1 MAYFNKPEK
10 PKPHHSHCG
19 CSPHH
24 REEKPKPLEGT
35 WNYKN
40 IIGSTVSL
48 SSLPVVSAYREHMS
62 GASRSQC
69 LKVENVV
76 FRISRDGKILP
87 LYKLEGLNEYY
98 PSNLITVLSINPV
111 PDKTS
116 ICGWILSGE
125 SMCGYKCE
133 SIMYDAKEL
142 LGITSGGV
150 TIVNDDGSVIV
161 KERAI
166 NIVGAT
172 IEDPDKDTD
181 DVTQIEIN
189 FKGDILD

>member
-1 MAYFNKPEK
+1 MEYFNKPERSKCSCSCSHHDRK
-10 PKPHHSHCG
+10 PKP
-19 CSPHH
+19 
-24 REEKPKPLEGT
+24 KLLEGT

-40 IIGSTVSL
+40 IIGSTVAL
-48 SSLPVVSAYREHMS
+48 SSLPVSSAYS
-62 GASRSQC
+62 GERLSGSQN
-69 LKVENVV
+69 LTVENVV
-76 FRISRDGKILP
+76 FRVSRDGKILP
-87 LYKLEGLNEYY
+87 LYKLKGLNEYY

-150 TIVNDDGSVIV
+150 TIVNDDGSIVV

-172 IEDPDKDTD
+172 VEDPDLDTD

>member
-1 MAYFNKPEK
+1 M
-10 PKPHHSHCG
+10 
-19 CSPHH
+19 
-24 REEKPKPLEGT
+24 
-35 WNYKN
+35 
-40 IIGSTVSL
+40 

-62 GASRSQC
+62 GASRSQQ

-76 FRISRDGKILP
+76 FRVSRDGKILP

-98 PSNLITVLSINPV
+98 PSNILTVLSVNNV

-116 ICGWILSGE
+116 ICGWVLSGE

-133 SIMYDAKEL
+133 SSMYDAKEL

-150 TIVNDDGSVIV
+150 TIVNDDGSVV
-161 KERAI
+161 VSERAI

-172 IEDPDKDTD
+172 IEDPDTDTD